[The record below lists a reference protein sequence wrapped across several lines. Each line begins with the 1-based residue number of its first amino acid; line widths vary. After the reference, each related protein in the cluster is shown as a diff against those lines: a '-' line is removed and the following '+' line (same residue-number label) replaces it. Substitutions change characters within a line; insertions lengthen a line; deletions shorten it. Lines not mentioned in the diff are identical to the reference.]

1 MGWLSFGQARRNR
14 RQFSRR
20 LHRKA
25 EMSPVVVGLLLA
37 SALIHAIW
45 NAIVRNGKD
54 RFWSIAVICLVGAV
68 AALPFALVLGPP
80 ARPSWPYLILS
91 ALLQIGYSLFLV
103 RAYRDGEL
111 SSVYPIARGSAPLL
125 VTLGAALV
133 AGELPNTAA
142 LIGIV
147 CVSSGILSLTLGS
160 NRPDR
165 HSAIAAFATGIF
177 IASYMV
183 VDGLGVRLSE
193 SAPSYA
199 AWQAVAAGVL
209 IPLSF
214 VIIRRRA
221 PGLPRGKEGAL
232 VVGAGILGTLGYCI
246 AVWAMSRSAMGGVS
260 AIRETS
266 ILFAALIGTF
276 VLHEKLTVQKIIG
289 ALMVTIGVVYLAAA

>member
-1 MGWLSFGQARRNR
+1 
-14 RQFSRR
+14 
-20 LHRKA
+20 
-25 EMSPVVVGLLLA
+25 MSPVVIGLLLA
-37 SALIHAIW
+37 SALVHAIW

-54 RFWSIAVICLVGAV
+54 RVWSIAMICLVGAI
-68 AALPFALVLGPP
+68 AALPFALALGAP
-80 ARPSWPYLILS
+80 AAPSWPYLTLS
-91 ALLQIGYSLFLV
+91 SVLQIGYSLFLV

-133 AGELPNTAA
+133 TRELPTTAGLA
-142 LIGIV
+142 GIA
-147 CVSSGILSLTLGS
+147 CVSSGIILLALGG
-160 NRPDR
+160 NRPDLK
-165 HSAIAAFATGIF
+165 SAVAAFVTGIF

-199 AWQAVAAGVL
+199 AWQAVTAGL
-209 IPLSF
+209 FIPLSF
-214 VIIRRRA
+214 LIIRRRA
-221 PGLPRGKEGAL
+221 PALPRGRGGAL

-246 AVWAMSRSAMGGVS
+246 AIWAMSRSAMGGVS

-276 VLHEKLTVQKIIG
+276 VLHEKMTVPKILG
-289 ALMVTIGVVYLAAA
+289 ALMVTVGVIFLSAG

>member
-1 MGWLSFGQARRNR
+1 
-14 RQFSRR
+14 
-20 LHRKA
+20 
-25 EMSPVVVGLLLA
+25 MSPVVIGLLLA

-54 RFWSIAVICLVGAV
+54 RFWSIAIICLVGAI
-68 AALPFALVLGPP
+68 AALPFALALGAP
-80 ARPSWPYLILS
+80 APPSWPYLILS
-91 ALLQIGYSLFLV
+91 SVLQIGYSLFLV

-125 VTLGAALV
+125 VTVGAALV
-133 AGELPNTAA
+133 AGELPNSAGLT
-142 LIGIV
+142 GIA
-147 CVSSGILSLTLGS
+147 CVSSGIILLTLGS
-160 NRPDR
+160 NRPDLK
-165 HSAIAAFATGIF
+165 SAVAAFATGIF

-199 AWQAVAAGVL
+199 AWQAVVAGFL

-214 VIIRRRA
+214 IIIRRRA

-232 VVGAGILGTLGYCI
+232 VIGAGILGTFGYCI
-246 AVWAMSRSAMGGVS
+246 AVWAMSQSAMGGVS

-276 VLHEKLTVQKIIG
+276 VLHEKLTVQKILG
-289 ALMVTIGVVYLAAA
+289 ALTVTAGVVCLSAG

>member
-1 MGWLSFGQARRNR
+1 MPLC
-14 RQFSRR
+14 
-20 LHRKA
+20 
-25 EMSPVVVGLLLA
+25 P
-37 SALIHAIW
+37 
-45 NAIVRNGKD
+45 
-54 RFWSIAVICLVGAV
+54 
-68 AALPFALVLGPP
+68 LPFALALGAP
-80 ARPSWPYLILS
+80 APPSWPYLILS
-91 ALLQIGYSLFLV
+91 SLLQIGYSLFLV

-125 VTLGAALV
+125 VTFGAALI
-133 AGELPNTAA
+133 ARELPSPAELAGIA
-142 LIGIV
+142 L
-147 CVSSGILSLTLGS
+147 VSSGIIMLTLGG
-160 NRPDR
+160 NRPDTK
-165 HSAIAAFATGIF
+165 SAAAAFVTGIF

-183 VDGLGVRLSE
+183 VDGLGVRLAE

-199 AWQAVAAGVL
+199 AWQAVAAGLL

-246 AVWAMSRSAMGGVS
+246 AIWAMSQSAMGGVS

-276 VLHEKLTVQKIIG
+276 VLHEKMTIPKILGALTVT
-289 ALMVTIGVVYLAAA
+289 AGVICLSAG

>member
-1 MGWLSFGQARRNR
+1 
-14 RQFSRR
+14 
-20 LHRKA
+20 
-25 EMSPVVVGLLLA
+25 MSPVVIGLLLA

-45 NAIVRNGKD
+45 NAIVRNGQD
-54 RFWSIAVICLVGAV
+54 RFWSIAVICLVGAI
-68 AALPFALVLGPP
+68 AALPFALAFGAP
-80 ARPSWPYLILS
+80 APPSWPYLILS
-91 ALLQIGYSLFLV
+91 SLLQIGYCLFLV

-133 AGELPNTAA
+133 ARELPNTAG
-142 LIGIV
+142 LTGIA
-147 CVSSGILSLTLGS
+147 CVSSGIILLTRGG
-160 NRPDR
+160 NRPDLK
-165 HSAIAAFATGIF
+165 SAAAAFVTGIF

-199 AWQAVAAGVL
+199 AWQAVAAGLL

-214 VIIRRRA
+214 IIIRRRA
-221 PGLPRGKEGAL
+221 PALPRGKEGAL

-246 AVWAMSRSAMGGVS
+246 AIWAMSQSAMGGVS

-276 VLHEKLTVQKIIG
+276 VLHEKMTVPKILG
-289 ALMVTIGVVYLAAA
+289 ALLVTVGVVCLSAG

>member
-1 MGWLSFGQARRNR
+1 
-14 RQFSRR
+14 
-20 LHRKA
+20 
-25 EMSPVVVGLLLA
+25 MSPIVIGLLLA
-37 SALIHAIW
+37 SALIHAVW
-45 NAIVRNGKD
+45 NAIVRNGDD
-54 RFWSIAVICLVGAV
+54 RFWSLAIICLVGAI
-68 AALPFALVLGPP
+68 AALPFATGLGLP
-80 ARPSWPYLILS
+80 AMPSWPYLILS
-91 ALLQIGYSLFLV
+91 SVLQIGYCLFLV

-133 AGELPNTAA
+133 AGEWPNGAG
-142 LIGIV
+142 LVGIL
-147 CVSSGILSLTLGS
+147 CVSFGIILLTLGS
-160 NRPDR
+160 NRPDAK
-165 HSAIAAFATGIF
+165 SAAAALGAGVF

-193 SAPSYA
+193 SATSYA
-199 AWQAVAAGVL
+199 AWQAVVAGLL

-214 VIIRRRA
+214 IVIRRRV

-246 AVWAMSRSAMGGVS
+246 AIWAMSRSPMGGVS

-276 VLHEKLTVQKIIG
+276 ILREKMTLQTALG
-289 ALMVTIGVVYLAAA
+289 ALTVTIGVVCLSVG